1 MVIKSIAILSFLGL
15 ILIGCEEAPNPA
27 DNPNYK
33 ARSGEKIYKERCT
46 ACHGGD
52 GKLGGAGAKDLS
64 VSKMDS
70 AAIANIIKN
79 GKNGMPRQGKYI
91 YNDEEMSNTVQY
103 VKSLRK

>member
-1 MVIKSIAILSFLGL
+1 MRLIAILSFFGL
-15 ILIGCEEAPNPA
+15 MLIGCEETPSPAENP
-27 DNPNYK
+27 DYIS
-33 ARSGEKIYKERCT
+33 RSGEKIYKERCT
-46 ACHGGD
+46 SCHGED
-52 GKLGGAGAKDLS
+52 GKLGDAGAKDLS

-70 AAIANIIKN
+70 MAIADIIKN